1 MKQELITHQELFKN
15 AAILDCDHTP
25 ETVHFRERQL
35 AELAFRVRPGL
46 NGFRPVTT
54 LCRGLP
60 GTGKTACIHHL
71 FTEIEKTTKR
81 LVPVYVNCR
90 TDQTKYQV
98 FSTIY
103 TKLLGHA
110 PPRTGI
116 PARRLMD
123 AIAKV
128 MVDREI
134 ILLVC
139 LDDLCHLIHA
149 GTQTAILSSLTRMY
163 LDYPG
168 CRIGLILTMSDQDT
182 DLADLI
188 EGSVY
193 SGLLPEEIFFP
204 PYSGDEIRTIL
215 SDRVKGAIRPDALS
229 PEMLDLIVSE
239 TQKGADIRIGLALL
253 QRSLL
258 SADRAGRRSVEREDI
273 VSSSG
278 DARLLRL
285 RETIRILSAKER
297 RILPIIATL
306 PERPVPTSG
315 QVYAIVRD
323 REEISY
329 TTFYER
335 LKTLAHLGLL
345 ELSIRQRKG
354 RTSEIRLRYE
364 ADEVM
369 GICAGMEEER
379 G

>member
-1 MKQELITHQELFKN
+1 MKQELFLPDQGLCKN
-15 AAILDCDHTP
+15 PALLDCDHPPGTI
-25 ETVHFRERQL
+25 HFRERQL
-35 AELAFRVRPGL
+35 AELAFRIRPGL
-46 NGFRPVTT
+46 HGYRPVTT

-60 GTGKTACIHHL
+60 GTGKTATVQHL
-71 FTEIEKTTKR
+71 FAGIGKATQR

-90 TDQTKYQV
+90 TDQTTYLV

-123 AIAKV
+123 AIARV
-128 MVDREI
+128 MIDRDI
-134 ILLVC
+134 VLLVC
-139 LDDLCHLIHA
+139 LDDLCHLAHA
-149 GTQTAILSSLTRMY
+149 GARNTILSSLTRMY

-168 CRIGLILTMSDQDT
+168 CRIGLILTMSDPDT
-182 DLADLI
+182 DLADLVD
-188 EGSVY
+188 GSVY
-193 SGLLPEEIFFP
+193 AGLLPEEIFFP

-215 SDRVKGAIRPDALS
+215 GDRVKGAALPDAIS

-239 TQKGADIRIGLALL
+239 TQKGADLRVGLALL
-253 QRSLL
+253 RRSLL

-273 VSSSG
+273 ISASG
-278 DARLLRL
+278 DARLFRL
-285 RETIRILSAKER
+285 KETIRVLSAKER

-315 QVYAIVRD
+315 QVYAVVRD

-335 LKTLAHLGLL
+335 LTTLAHLGLL

-364 ADEVM
+364 AEEVM
-369 GICAGMEEER
+369 GICKGME